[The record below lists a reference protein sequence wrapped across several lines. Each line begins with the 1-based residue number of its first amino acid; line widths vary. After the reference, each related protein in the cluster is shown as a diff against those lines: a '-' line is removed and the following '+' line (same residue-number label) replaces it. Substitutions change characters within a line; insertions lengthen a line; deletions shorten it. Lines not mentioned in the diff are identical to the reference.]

1 MNLSQNLFLDVAG
14 AECDARVTTRLTR
27 LEWTRPENHKDFKIY
42 FPCQT
47 CRHITNTLYNVSGYK
62 FYFHLLGSTGCQLDV
77 AQPRALTLSLEKC
90 TTINCSPSLPQ
101 CVGRLVLL
109 SSSFILLYSSVISS
123 PSVSLTWI
131 WTFLYPSLSY
141 PLLDL
146 SFSLPLLFFVSCV
159 PLVLLIS
166 IFLFPLALLP

>member
-1 MNLSQNLFLDVAG
+1 M
-14 AECDARVTTRLTR
+14 
-27 LEWTRPENHKDFKIY
+27 
-42 FPCQT
+42 
-47 CRHITNTLYNVSGYK
+47 SGYK

-90 TTINCSPSLPQ
+90 TTINYSPSLPQ

-109 SSSFILLYSSVISS
+109 SSFFICPHSSIISS
-123 PSVSLTWI
+123 PSVSLTGIWI
-131 WTFLYPSLSY
+131 FLYPPLSY

-146 SFSLPLLFFVSCV
+146 SFSLPWLFLVSCV

-166 IFLFPLALLP
+166 IFLFLVPFAHFHLLENSGLSKFNGLLKMLTVDPHFYVHQYQTFRDIANFENWVHSEFKCISK

>member
-1 MNLSQNLFLDVAG
+1 MLAGKNYLCRFDRKLFALVAF
-14 AECDARVTTRLTR
+14 L
-27 LEWTRPENHKDFKIY
+27 H
-42 FPCQT
+42 CQ
-47 CRHITNTLYNVSGYK
+47 RALLLLSGYK

-90 TTINCSPSLPQ
+90 TTINYSPSLPQ

-109 SSSFILLYSSVISS
+109 SSFFICPHSSIISS
-123 PSVSLTWI
+123 PSVSLTGIWI
-131 WTFLYPSLSY
+131 FLYPPLSY

-146 SFSLPLLFFVSCV
+146 SFSLPWLFLVSCV

-166 IFLFPLALLP
+166 IFLFPFALLP